1 MKKEP
6 KVQEF
11 LYMTPSNFGEGVL
24 SQSLTIASVISPDG
38 SDGVSVVSLIQ
49 SSVPDVHL
57 NFTRFRFTKEE
68 VMIVI
73 KALQESLEW
82 LEKEETEKL
91 IQQIGCDYGK

>member
-11 LYMTPSNFGEGVL
+11 LYMTPSYCGEGVF
-24 SQSLTIASVISPDG
+24 SQSLAIASVVEPDEDG
-38 SDGVSVVSLIQ
+38 GVSVVSLIQ
-49 SSVPDVHL
+49 SSIPDVHS
-57 NFTRFRFTKEE
+57 NFTWFRFTKEE